1 MKRIKYAI
9 LLSLVI
15 LLPFVV
21 YAGRGCCS
29 HHGGVSHCDTDTGRQ
44 VCNDGTYSPSCR
56 CGTGTSDLDDDEIE
70 YEYEYEYE
78 DKKYV
83 DEYEEEIEEEEDYSI
98 WIIFLLFFV
107 VPTIFGCIGSK
118 GKNHTSKW
126 WE

>member
-56 CGTGTSDLDDDEIE
+56 CSYSPDDDDEYKVKQHKITKNE
-70 YEYEYEYE
+70 E
-78 DKKYV
+78 D
-83 DEYEEEIEEEEDYSI
+83 EEEEDYSI